1 MSNYTKF
8 TDAQLITKYLKGHNQ
23 AFDALVARYKSL
35 VYTIPMRFGMSEDE
49 ANDVFQSVWFSL
61 LKKLPTLRQRDRL
74 KAWLVTTARRECSSR
89 RRGARYER
97 EETTDPHKFPADK
110 PVFGSAP
117 TQSPEGKLIAKDE
130 QYEQYEK
137 QMRIRQAVK
146 QLGGRCERLLNYLY
160 YSDSKSSY
168 AEIAGELGMSVGSV
182 GPTRGRCLKKLKQ
195 LLTKQEKSTN
205 QVSNTHPLPL

>member
-74 KAWLVTTARRECSSR
+74 KAWLVTTARRECLSR
-89 RRGARYER
+89 RRRTSYKR
-97 EETTDPHKFPADK
+97 EEVTDHQENPDRW
-110 PVFGSAP
+110 VFDL
-117 TQSPEGKLIAKDE
+117 TPEQIV
-130 QYEQYEK
+130 
-137 QMRIRQAVK
+137 MRHERHQAVRQAME
-146 QLGGRCERLLNYLY
+146 QLDERCERLLNDLF
-160 YSDSKSSY
+160 YSDSKPDY
-168 AEIAGELGMSVGSV
+168 TEIADQLGMSVGSV